1 MLGHFMVYTKRSSLL
16 KSVNCPNPVD
26 MSIGIYMYWVYF
38 DVIFT
43 VTDSIFNVI

>member
-43 VTDSIFNVI
+43 VTDSIFYVI

>member
-16 KSVNCPNPVD
+16 KSVNFPNPVD

-43 VTDSIFNVI
+43 VTDSIFYVM

>member
-1 MLGHFMVYTKRSSLL
+1 MLGHFMLYTKQNSLL

-43 VTDSIFNVI
+43 VTDSIFYVI